1 MKLVSIYLLFVL
13 CSTAQPASDEKIAEV
28 FRVFNLESAIQGRV
42 GRLDH
47 ELLFPQ
53 DWLLK
58 EKLERLNAALFQSH
72 AADEKALSLLLSRAL
87 SERARYRAIRAKII
101 RDHFSVEAVR
111 ARLISWL
118 KSSTDASLQ
127 VLIDAAKDPRCL
139 TGPATVYLQ
148 LVNHPFSEI
157 AESVQLQLP
166 EVQKWEP
173 PASKQ
178 PPSPGRR
185 MDKGSLP

>member
-58 EKLERLNAALFQSH
+58 EKLERLNAALFQSD

-101 RDHFSVEAVR
+101 RDHFSVESVR

-173 PASKQ
+173 PASKH